1 MPRDTFPL
9 KVGGVAAGALLLVLA
24 AGLYAIFGVEGEGGN
39 VVLMVQ
45 EEAAP
50 PPPDLPGADRGV
62 ASSRERRATSEPS
75 PAAVLPFDPFGP
87 VGSDR
92 SAATR
97 SPAPAPE
104 QTHERPQPAER
115 TATAPEAAATAEH
128 GAAESPA
135 MGAAPDS
142 HPVES
147 LPPGPKLL
155 GVPIYRDPAVPPEPV
170 EPGPKL
176 LGVPIYRDPAVPA
189 VPVEPDTLSRSLP
202 TSPGQRQ
209 ARPAEVVHHDEAVIR
224 PTHASRLIDRGASR
238 GAKRIR
244 ARERIADA
252 RRRGL

>member
-62 ASSRERRATSEPS
+62 ASSRARRATSEPS

-104 QTHERPQPAER
+104 QTQEQPQPAKR
-115 TATAPEAAATAEH
+115 TATTPEAAATAEH

-147 LPPGPKLL
+147 LP
-155 GVPIYRDPAVPPEPV
+155 
-170 EPGPKL
+170 PGPKL

-209 ARPAEVVHHDEAVIR
+209 ARPAEVVHHDEPVIR

>member
-24 AGLYAIFGVEGEGGN
+24 AGLYAIFGVEGERGN

-62 ASSRERRATSEPS
+62 ASSRARRATSEPS

-104 QTHERPQPAER
+104 QTQEQPQPAKR
-115 TATAPEAAATAEH
+115 TATTPEAAATAEH

-135 MGAAPDS
+135 
-142 HPVES
+142 
-147 LPPGPKLL
+147 
-155 GVPIYRDPAVPPEPV
+155 I
-170 EPGPKL
+170 
-176 LGVPIYRDPAVPA
+176 PA